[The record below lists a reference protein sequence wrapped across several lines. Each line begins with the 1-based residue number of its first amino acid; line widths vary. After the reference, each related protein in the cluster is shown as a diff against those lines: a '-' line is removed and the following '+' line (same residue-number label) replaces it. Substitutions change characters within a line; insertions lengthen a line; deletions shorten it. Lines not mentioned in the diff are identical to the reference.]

1 MFKTIF
7 AYKILI
13 KPKLVFWSFFCIFLF
28 APFVTSMFVYSI
40 KKELQDALLTILSII
55 FPLIAGF
62 LTFGRDTLKNLKQSI
77 KGIKEKDE
85 KDEGEPTTAS
95 DKKKIGFLKDLSE
108 SFVDVV
114 LSTFF
119 GSFTLIIILLV
130 AKFNNYEFYTQKFC
144 LPFQEYLSLNIL
156 AWLLK
161 ALFFYF
167 AYVMFLN
174 TLYLTV
180 FIIRITKDD
189 DIIK

>member
-13 KPKLVFWSFFCIFLF
+13 KPKLVFWSFFCIFLL
-28 APFVTSMFVYSI
+28 APFVTSIFVYSI

-85 KDEGEPTTAS
+85 KDEGEPTTMR
-95 DKKKIGFLKDLSE
+95 DKKKISFLKDLSE

-156 AWLLK
+156 AWLFK
-161 ALFFYF
+161 TLFFYF

-189 DIIK
+189 DVIK

>member
-1 MFKTIF
+1 
-7 AYKILI
+7 
-13 KPKLVFWSFFCIFLF
+13 
-28 APFVTSMFVYSI
+28 VYSI

-85 KDEGEPTTAS
+85 KDEGEPTTMR
-95 DKKKIGFLKDLSE
+95 DKKKISFLKDLSE

-156 AWLLK
+156 AWLFK
-161 ALFFYF
+161 TLFFYF

-189 DIIK
+189 DVIK